1 MCIRLSML
9 WNELLAHLGMDT
21 FRVSYCG
28 RSLYVVRP
36 SVQMFVHNCFWQSKN
51 FFSEPRP
58 NLMHFHRK
66 PHDPLWNTTKR
77 CDSATTIQQPT
88 KWFAFKIFS
97 SETTGSRSIQLDVK
111 LCLMTTKYN
120 KRNNWYTTTTTTTQW
135 LTSCCTI
142 ENISEI
148 FVLSVCYWNNN
159 IHTFFKINRCMHSDD
174 YFVWAMRV

>member
-28 RSLYVVRP
+28 RSLYVVRS

-120 KRNNWYTTTTTTTQW
+120 KRKKLIYH
-135 LTSCCTI
+135 
-142 ENISEI
+142 
-148 FVLSVCYWNNN
+148 NNN
-159 IHTFFKINRCMHSDD
+159 NNTMADFLLYDRKYLWNIRFVCMLLKQQYT
-174 YFVWAMRV
+174 YFLQNK